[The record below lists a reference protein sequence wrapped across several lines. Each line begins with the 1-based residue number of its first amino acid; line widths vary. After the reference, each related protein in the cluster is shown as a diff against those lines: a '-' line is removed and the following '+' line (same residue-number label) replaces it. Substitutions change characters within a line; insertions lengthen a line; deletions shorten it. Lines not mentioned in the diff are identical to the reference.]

1 MVLILQLSAEG
12 IWEHVTMKEA
22 CILLLTYR
30 GRMALGSSNTIGMA
44 LWGAQDKS
52 ILMKTEKRLSVYS
65 AGLRR
70 SESQHYLLLTNKC
83 I

>member
-1 MVLILQLSAEG
+1 MCTLQLSAEG

-52 ILMKTEKRLSVYS
+52 ILMRTKKIVRL
-65 AGLRR
+65 
-70 SESQHYLLLTNKC
+70 
-83 I
+83 